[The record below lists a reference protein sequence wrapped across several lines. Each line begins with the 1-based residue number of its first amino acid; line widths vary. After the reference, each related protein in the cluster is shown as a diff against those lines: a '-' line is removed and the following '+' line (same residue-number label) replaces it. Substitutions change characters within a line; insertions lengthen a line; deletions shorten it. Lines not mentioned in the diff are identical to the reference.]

1 MINMI
6 AVGSLALSLVGAP
19 LSVEPTPPPASKIN
33 IDLVNLNGSGCK
45 AGTTAV
51 TISPDNSAFTVTY
64 SDYLA
69 QVGVGA
75 KPTDS
80 RKNCQM
86 AVQVHV
92 PQGFTFAIAKTDNR
106 GYMNLAKGASAIEKT
121 SYYFQGMSQG
131 AWAQRTWNGPYDDNW
146 QTTDEVP
153 VTAMVFS
160 PCGEKR
166 YLMVNT
172 ELRANPG
179 SSDVTKTNSQISMD
193 STDTEFST
201 KFYLTWTKCLVK

>member
-6 AVGSLALSLVGAP
+6 AVGSLVLSLAGAP
-19 LSVEPTPPPASKIN
+19 LSVEPTAPPGGKIDIN
-33 IDLVNLNGSGCK
+33 LVNLNGSGCP

-51 TISPDNSAFTVTY
+51 AISPDNSAFTVTY
-64 SDYLA
+64 SAYLA

-75 KPTDS
+75 KSTDG
-80 RKNCQM
+80 RKNCQL
-86 AVQVHV
+86 AVQVQV
-92 PQGFTFAIAKTDNR
+92 PQGFTYAIAKTDNR
-106 GYMNLAKGASAIEKT
+106 GYMNLAKGANAIEKT

-131 AWAQRTWNGPYDDNW
+131 AAASRQWNGPYDDNW

-153 VTAMVFS
+153 VAAMVYS
-160 PCGEKR
+160 PCGEIR

-172 ELRANPG
+172 ELRANGG
-179 SSDVTKTNSQISMD
+179 SSDLTKTTSFISMD

-201 KFYLTWTKCLVK
+201 KFFFSWAKCPAK